1 MFSLKVVRLCAKSRE
16 AVDSSV
22 ASLSLHNQVKN
33 LNEQRELS
41 KLCELKNEVGTLA
54 PADEKRYRSLR
65 RQAEKELLQ
74 NADVICTTCVGAG
87 DPRLSKF
94 RFRAVLVDESTQAT
108 EPECMVPIVLGAKQ
122 VILVGDH
129 CQLGPV
135 VMCKKA
141 GAAGLCQSLFERLVV
156 LGIRP
161 IRLQVQ
167 YRMHPALSQ
176 FPSSVFYEGSLQNGV
191 NPSDR
196 SASGFNWPVPDKEC
210 FNSLIDIEKCQNIQ
224 NFKYFIY
231 PLQTQ
236 FCKN

>member
-1 MFSLKVVRLCAKSRE
+1 MHTHTKIGTKIKCSGLKVVRLCAKSRE

-22 ASLSLHNQVKN
+22 ATLSLHNQVKN
-33 LNEQRELS
+33 LNEQRELR
-41 KLCELKNEVGTLA
+41 KLCELKNEMGELA
-54 PADEKRYRSLR
+54 PGDEKRYRALR
-65 RQAEKELLQ
+65 RQAEKDLLL

-141 GAAGLCQSLFERLVV
+141 GSAGLCQSLFERLVV

-161 IRLQVQ
+161 IRLQDRHSNAS
-167 YRMHPALSQ
+167 YII
-176 FPSSVFYEGSLQNGV
+176 SVE
-191 NPSDR
+191 
-196 SASGFNWPVPDKEC
+196 
-210 FNSLIDIEKCQNIQ
+210 I
-224 NFKYFIY
+224 
-231 PLQTQ
+231 
-236 FCKN
+236 